1 MARNARPPSSVEV
14 ARLAGVS
21 QSAVSRS
28 FTPGACVSAE
38 TRAKVMAAAEA
49 LGYRPNII
57 PRIMLT
63 NRSGIVAVV
72 AGSLANPYH
81 TRALEAFSRALRAAG
96 KPMML
101 VQTDTERTL
110 GEAVGQLAGY
120 CIDAAVSA
128 HEVVS
133 AEVTDAIDRMRIPVV
148 TLNSALTSAWSGTIV
163 SDNEAAGEQV
173 ARLLHARGG
182 RRFAYIAGPG
192 DSLSQQQRE
201 TGFRRGLAALGIAE
215 CAWAQGDYRHGGGHA
230 AARALFSGKV
240 RPDALFCA
248 NDLTA
253 FGAID
258 ALRGEFGL
266 AVPGDVLVAGYD
278 NVEAA
283 AWPAY
288 ALTTFDQRIDEMV
301 GLALGM
307 IEGEW
312 TAGPSRTVTPLLVE
326 RSSTAGRG

>member
-1 MARNARPPSSVEV
+1 MARNEKPPSSIDV
-14 ARLAGVS
+14 AKLAGVS

-28 FTPGACVSAE
+28 FTPGKCVSAE
-38 TRAKVMAAAEA
+38 TRAKVVAAAEA
-49 LGYRPNII
+49 LGYRPNIL
-57 PRIMLT
+57 PRILLT
-63 NRSGIVAVV
+63 NRSNIVAVV
-72 AGSLANPYH
+72 AGSLINPYH
-81 TRALEAFSRALRAAG
+81 TRALEAFSRALQAAG
-96 KPMML
+96 KQMML

-120 CIDAAVSA
+120 RVDAVVSA
-128 HEVVS
+128 HEIVS
-133 AEVTDAIDRMRIPVV
+133 AEVTAMIDRMRIPVV
-148 TLNSALTSAWSGTIV
+148 TLNSALTSAWSGTV
-163 SDNEAAGEQV
+163 TSDNETAGEHI

-182 RRFAYIAGPG
+182 RRFGYIAGPA

-201 TGFRRGLAALGIAE
+201 AGFRRGLAALGIAE
-215 CAWAQGDYRHGGGHA
+215 CAWAQGDYWYGGGYA
-230 AARALFSGKV
+230 AARALFSGSL

-258 ALRGEFGL
+258 ALRTEYGL
-266 AVPGDVLVAGYD
+266 SVPGDVLVAGYD

-283 AWPAY
+283 AWPPY

-301 GLALGM
+301 GLALTM

-312 TAGPSRTVTPLLVE
+312 TTGPSATVAPALVE
-326 RSSTAGRG
+326 RASTAGRA